1 MTHEALLFWSGVAL
15 AVFLVGVIV
24 VGWIND
30 IVEMADTQD
39 EPDYDDEPD

>member
-1 MTHEALLFWSGVAL
+1 MTHEALLFWFGVAL

-24 VGWIND
+24 VGWIGD

-39 EPDYDDEPD
+39 EPDDEDD